1 MRKLIFIPAL
11 ALLLANN
18 GSCSAGNPAQQ
29 RQTQA
34 TMQLTNEADR
44 QTGMPAITN
53 FSERKLVRDIYE
65 RRDRAGPTWAYLQ
78 GMDGRLTCL
87 GRAMGYGV
95 PYGAQFTAPKAMQ
108 YVRAVDGDGTV
119 SAAGTELM
127 DQPEPNGLYMPDSA
141 SATWLQLVDPA
152 TGKMS
157 AVYIE
162 PNLTVTPFRLR
173 GPIVAADCAG

>member
-1 MRKLIFIPAL
+1 MRKLIFLPLIAL
-11 ALLLANN
+11 TLVN
-18 GSCSAGNPAQQ
+18 GGCSEGNQAQQ

-34 TMQLTNEADR
+34 TMKMADEADR
-44 QTGMPAITN
+44 QTGMPAITS

-78 GMDGRLTCL
+78 GVDGRLTCL

-95 PYGAQFTAPKAMQ
+95 PYGAQFTAPKTLQ
-108 YVRAVDGDGTV
+108 YVRAVDGDGTSS
-119 SAAGTELM
+119 SATIELM

-152 TGKMS
+152 NGKMS
-157 AVYIE
+157 VVYIE
-162 PNLTVTPFRLR
+162 PNLTVSPFRIR
-173 GPIVAADCAG
+173 GPIVAADCDG